1 MAIMGQ
7 ADIQDEEKQH
17 TVNYVLTVLF
27 CAGLAN
33 CWEGHRAVVTYCY
46 T

>member
-7 ADIQDEEKQH
+7 ADIQDEKQH

-27 CAGLAN
+27 CAGMAN
-33 CWEGHRAVVTYCY
+33 CWEGQRAVVTYCC